1 MFRYVVWLSGI
12 FFVASLALF
21 SGGMSQAEAETKI
34 GTVKVRQVWVR
45 SKAGK
50 AARAEINKE
59 KGRME
64 KDIEEKRKSLN
75 AEIQKMRE
83 MQLEIQQKSAI
94 WREAE
99 KDRKS
104 AELRNMQRGIRRD
117 QDEMKRLVQESRRD
131 LRDRQRKM
139 FARIVRDVRD
149 VVHEIGKEKKYDL
162 IVDSQLGGVLYSSK
176 VIDLTDLVIDRYDR
190 KK

>member
-64 KDIEEKRKSLN
+64 KDIEEKRKLLN

>member
-21 SGGMSQAEAETKI
+21 SGDMSQAEAETKI

-64 KDIEEKRKSLN
+64 KDIEERRKSLN

-104 AELRNMQRGIRRD
+104 AELRNMQRRIRRD

>member
-21 SGGMSQAEAETKI
+21 SGDMSQAEAETKI

-64 KDIEEKRKSLN
+64 KDIEERRKSLN

-104 AELRNMQRGIRRD
+104 AELRNMQRRIRRD

-176 VIDLTDLVIDRYDR
+176 VVDLTDLVIDRYDR